1 MTKDSLKKQLKE
13 TGIIGSM
20 LYYGGRALPNIEMR
34 LIGGWCS
41 RHGKLNKNRLVLKN
55 RQMQDFTD
63 NTRAFFE
70 YLIKNHYN
78 EKYEIIWMVS
88 RKRDFSHLHY
98 KNVKFVTAENRY
110 GWNSCRAYY
119 YGATAGY
126 FFYTNHTA
134 DLNRYA
140 CSGQTVINLWHGCG
154 YKGAALENKNIPRSN
169 TMGKFDYALVP
180 GPVFVQ
186 TKSVYWQ
193 CPKEK
198 ILPLGYPRYDWM
210 LDPSNRRDEIMQ
222 KLLGTDAKNKKL
234 IIWMPTFRKSS
245 LQGYAEGEIQ
255 LPYELPAVPGE
266 ETMDELDRLCGEAG
280 VLLLIKKHP
289 LQTGWEEKTKR
300 FANIRYVTDEQ
311 FKKTDIPMYRLV
323 GVCDGLISDY
333 SSIAV
338 DFMLLDRPL
347 AFILTDY
354 EEYKQKRG
362 FVFEN
367 PLEYMPGDKIY
378 DFEGLKAFIRNTG
391 QGMDPY
397 CEERRRLLPK
407 MHNVSEN
414 YCARLADWLQITP

>member
-13 TGIIGSM
+13 TGIVGSM
-20 LYYGGRALPNIEMR
+20 LYYGGRALSKIEMR
-34 LIGGWCS
+34 LIGAWCQ
-41 RHGKLNKNRLVLKN
+41 RFGKVNPRRIVLKN

-70 YLIKNHYN
+70 YLIENNYN
-78 EKYEIIWMVS
+78 EKYEKIWMVS
-88 RKRDFSHLHY
+88 RKKDFSHLHY
-98 KNVKFVTAENRY
+98 KNVKFVTAENKY

-119 YGATAGY
+119 YGGTAGY
-126 FFYTNHTA
+126 FFYTNHSA

-140 CSGQTVINLWHGCG
+140 CKGQKVVNLWHGCG

-169 TMGKFDYALVP
+169 TMGWFDYALVP
-180 GPVFVQ
+180 GPVFVK
-186 TKSVYWQ
+186 TKSAYWQ
-193 CPKEK
+193 CAQEK

-210 LDPSNRRDEIMQ
+210 LDPSNHRAKILK
-222 KLLGTDAKNKKL
+222 KLTGTDGKNKKV

-245 LQGYAEGEIQ
+245 LQGYAEGEIS
-255 LPYELPAVPGE
+255 LPYELPAVPGAAAME
-266 ETMDELDRLCGEAG
+266 ELDRHCEKAG

-289 LQTGWEEKTKR
+289 MQTGWKGRTEG

-354 EEYKQKRG
+354 EEYKEKRG

-391 QGMDPY
+391 QEIDPY
-397 CEERRRLLPK
+397 RGERQRLLPQ
-407 MHNVSEN
+407 MHNLSEN